1 MRILDKQP
9 GKAVVISDMILLFL
23 QDQTQMTMILTWLIE
38 LYLNQIGELKD
49 RGLEARRE
57 CDRVE
62 EEFRK
67 LLAQSRVKV

>member
-1 MRILDKQP
+1 
-9 GKAVVISDMILLFL
+9 
-23 QDQTQMTMILTWLIE
+23 MTMILTWLIE

-57 CDRVE
+57 RDRVE

-67 LLAQSRVKV
+67 LLAQTRVKV

>member
-1 MRILDKQP
+1 MRSNDKRP
-9 GKAVVISDMILLFL
+9 GKLVVISDRILLFF

-57 CDRVE
+57 RDRVE

-67 LLAQSRVKV
+67 LLAQTRVKV